1 MMFFSK
7 KENALVAVATGRSVP
22 LSEVPDEAFA
32 SGILGVGFAVSP
44 TDGTIHSPV
53 SGRIESIADSLHAYT
68 LLSDDG
74 LDVLVHIGIDTVEL
88 KGEGF
93 TPHTKEGAAIRAGD
107 PLADA
112 DLKLISDRGFSTVTA
127 VLITNHEKIE
137 ITEQRYGE
145 VTGGRDAILTYRI
158 VEKG

>member
-1 MMFFSK
+1 MKLFK
-7 KENALVAVATGRSVP
+7 RNKQLLSVCDGSCAE
-22 LSEVPDEAFA
+22 LSQIPDEAFS
-32 SGILGVGFAVSP
+32 SGMLGQGVAVFPKSNRFF
-44 TDGTIHSPV
+44 SPV
-53 SGRIESIADSLHAYT
+53 NGRVESIAESRHAYT
-68 LLSDDG
+68 ILSEDG
-74 LDVLVHIGIDTVEL
+74 LELLIHIGVDTVEL

-93 TPHTKEGAAIRAGD
+93 TSLTKEGAAIRAGE

>member
-1 MMFFSK
+1 MKLFK
-7 KENALVAVATGRSVP
+7 RNKQLLSVCDGSCAE
-22 LSEVPDEAFA
+22 LSQIPDEAFS
-32 SGILGVGFAVSP
+32 SGMLGQGVAVFPKSNRFF
-44 TDGTIHSPV
+44 SPV
-53 SGRIESIADSLHAYT
+53 NGRVESIADSRHAYT
-68 LLSDDG
+68 ILSEDG
-74 LDVLVHIGIDTVEL
+74 LELLIHIGVDTVEL

-93 TPHTKEGAAIRAGD
+93 TPLTKEGAAIRAGE

>member
-1 MMFFSK
+1 MKLFK
-7 KENALVAVATGRSVP
+7 RNKQLLSVCDGSCAE
-22 LSEVPDEAFA
+22 LSQIPDEAFS
-32 SGILGVGFAVSP
+32 SGMLGQGVAVFPKSNRFF
-44 TDGTIHSPV
+44 SPV
-53 SGRIESIADSLHAYT
+53 NGRVESIAESRHAYT
-68 LLSDDG
+68 ILSEDG
-74 LDVLVHIGIDTVEL
+74 LELLIHIGVDTVEL

-93 TPHTKEGAAIRAGD
+93 TSLTKEGVAIRAGE

-127 VLITNHEKIE
+127 VLVTNHEKIE

>member
-1 MMFFSK
+1 M
-7 KENALVAVATGRSVP
+7 
-22 LSEVPDEAFA
+22 
-32 SGILGVGFAVSP
+32 
-44 TDGTIHSPV
+44 
-53 SGRIESIADSLHAYT
+53 ESIAESRHAYT
-68 LLSDDG
+68 ILSEDG
-74 LDVLVHIGIDTVEL
+74 LELLIHIGVDTVEL

-93 TPHTKEGAAIRAGD
+93 TPHTKEGAAIRAGE

-127 VLITNHEKIE
+127 VLITNHEEIE

>member
-1 MMFFSK
+1 MKLFK
-7 KENALVAVATGRSVP
+7 RNKQLLSVCDGSCAE
-22 LSEVPDEAFA
+22 LSQIPDEAFS
-32 SGILGVGFAVSP
+32 SGMLGQGVAVFPKSNRFF
-44 TDGTIHSPV
+44 SPV
-53 SGRIESIADSLHAYT
+53 NGRVESIAESRHAYT
-68 LLSDDG
+68 ILSEDG
-74 LDVLVHIGIDTVEL
+74 LELLIHIGVDTVEL

>member
-1 MMFFSK
+1 MKIFK
-7 KENALVAVATGRSVP
+7 RNKQLLSVCDGSCAE
-22 LSEVPDEAFA
+22 LSQIPDEAFS
-32 SGILGVGFAVSP
+32 SGMLGQGVALFPKSNRFF
-44 TDGTIHSPV
+44 SPV
-53 SGRIESIADSLHAYT
+53 NGRVESVAESKHAYT
-68 LLSDDG
+68 VLSEDG
-74 LDVLVHIGIDTVEL
+74 LELLIHIGVDTVEL

-93 TPHTKEGAAIRAGD
+93 TSHVREGMPIRAGE

-112 DLKLISDRGFSTVTA
+112 DLKLISDKGFSTVTA

-145 VTGGRDAILTYRI
+145 VTGGKDAILSYRI